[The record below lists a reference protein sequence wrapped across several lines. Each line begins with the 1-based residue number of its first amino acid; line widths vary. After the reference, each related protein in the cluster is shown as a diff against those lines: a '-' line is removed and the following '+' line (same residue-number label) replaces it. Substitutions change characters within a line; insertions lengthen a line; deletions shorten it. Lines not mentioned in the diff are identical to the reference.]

1 MVQANFYLLFKR
13 TQNLLSVAYLFIITV
28 NFFKFFISLLILVFQ
43 VDLQKTN
50 FSFSQQVI
58 F

>member
-13 TQNLLSVAYLFIITV
+13 TQNLLLVAYLFIITV